1 MIRII
6 HFTSWKGLGGGPSVV
21 FNLVQGLKEQFRFQI
36 FAPRGVFLKEYS
48 EMGVEVRELGDKNL
62 FQIIKEIKKILQ
74 REKPDIAHAHGTR
87 AAFWLRLSVIGL
99 RNKPKIIYTLHGFH
113 LIRKN
118 LLIRWLFLIW
128 ERFLNRWVDVLVCVS
143 EADKNLVLKYRTI
156 ASEKIKVI
164 RNGVDIEKFKMTPE
178 LVRKAREKLGL
189 ESKFV
194 LCAIGRLEFPK
205 DFFTTLKALKIVLSE
220 IKRVKLL
227 IVGDGSL
234 RKSLEEKAKDLALNG
249 QVEFL
254 GFREDIVAL
263 MNVSDIIILSTN
275 WEGLPI
281 VPLESG
287 ACKKP
292 IIASDVEGVRETIID
307 KKTGYLFKPYSA
319 KDLAEK
325 IIGLFKSRELR
336 EKMGEDALY
345 FISKNFSK
353 EKMVEKYQD
362 LYQGLL

>member
-1 MIRII
+1 MTKVI

-21 FNLVQGLKEQFRFQI
+21 FNLVQGLKGQFRFLI
-36 FAPRGVFLKEYS
+36 LAPCGVFLKEYS
-48 EMGVEVRELGDKNL
+48 EMGVEVRELGNKNL
-62 FQIIKEIKKILQ
+62 FQIIREIGKILQ
-74 REKPDIAHAHGTR
+74 KEKPDIAHVHGTR

-113 LIRKN
+113 LIKKN
-118 LLIRWLFLIW
+118 FLIRWLFLIW

-143 EADKNLVLKYRTI
+143 EADKNLVLKCRTI
-156 ASEKIKVI
+156 ASEKIKII

-178 LVRKAREKLGL
+178 LVKKAREELGL
-189 ESKFV
+189 ENKFV
-194 LCAIGRLEFPK
+194 LCSIGRLELPK
-205 DFFTTLKALKIVLSE
+205 DFFTTLKALKIVFSE
-220 IKRVKLL
+220 VRSVKLL

-307 KKTGYLFKPYSA
+307 KKTGFLFKPQSA
-319 KDLAEK
+319 KDLAER
-325 IIGLFKSRELR
+325 IIELLKSKGLR
-336 EKMGEDALY
+336 EKIGGNAY
-345 FISKNFSK
+345 SFISRNFSRG
-353 EKMVEKYQD
+353 KMVEKYRD